1 MPQNR
6 EFYNELPPKH
16 ALEISNWQHDL
27 LGQRNPK
34 DLETIA
40 AQVVFF
46 SREAR
51 NAPNIERVSPIPIS
65 LSEFSDLVKPDS
77 DLSTDIATHE
87 IYKWAVKDKSSIE
100 IWTPSSPPK
109 IEEILEA
116 MYSFRNLNPGS
127 VLVWISGKGK
137 TYPEARINIYQTIK
151 VNGEKYLFMWGI
163 PSQHSDEEC
172 LVFNHRLSRYFDG
185 ERKFHTVADIEDL
198 RVSPIPVRIPEIA
211 RPLTNFWE
219 DQIPQLEVWTGIA
232 SGQIIVETI
241 QELIKG
247 KPLLRSKYQKILEAR
262 SEEERRQIGAEI
274 EIAVQDE
281 FDIRLRND
289 GHGPLYSLQADNYIT
304 NWRSLLGMSSYVR
317 PQEIVSS
324 SKKEHCGACG
334 RFRKGEELRGECDF
348 K

>member
-6 EFYNELPPKH
+6 EFNNELPPEH
-16 ALEISNWQHDL
+16 ALEISNWQHDTQ
-27 LGQRNPK
+27 GQRNPK
-34 DLETIA
+34 DIETIA

-51 NAPNIERVSPIPIS
+51 DAPNVDRVNPIPIS
-65 LSEFSDLVKPDS
+65 LADFSALVKPWS
-77 DLSTDIATHE
+77 DLSTDIATYE
-87 IYKWAVKDKSSIE
+87 IYKWATKDKPSIE
-100 IWTPSSPPK
+100 IWTPSSQPR

-127 VLVWISGKGK
+127 TLFWISGKGK

-172 LVFNHRLSRYFDG
+172 LVFNQRLSRYFDG
-185 ERKFHTVADIEDL
+185 DRKFHAIADVEDL
-198 RVSPIPVRIPEIA
+198 RISPIPIRIPESV
-211 RPLTNFWE
+211 RSLTNFWE
-219 DQIPQLEVWTGIA
+219 DQIPLPEVWQGIT

-241 QELIKG
+241 QELTKG
-247 KPLLRSKYQKILEAR
+247 EPLLRDKYLRILKAR
-262 SEEERRQIGAEI
+262 SEQERHQIGAEI
-274 EIAVQDE
+274 ERAVQDE
-281 FDIRLRND
+281 FNIRLRDD

-304 NWRSLLGMSSYVR
+304 NWKSLLGMSSYVR
-317 PQEIVSS
+317 PQEILPS